1 MIVCLSHVQQFRNSS
16 LISCGN
22 FTLKV
27 YLFSISSWYE
37 TCLDEKRTIVVIPI
51 SLWHLLADETQKEN
65 QSVVDTKETSHN
77 CYSVWRVRQHYARF
91 RRDKT
96 YYTAF
101 GKITRVLRTLWL
113 DEPHFLSKYRD
124 MDDVIFILH

>member
-1 MIVCLSHVQQFRNSS
+1 MIVYLSHVQQFRNSS

-77 CYSVWRVRQHYARF
+77 CYSV
-91 RRDKT
+91 
-96 YYTAF
+96 
-101 GKITRVLRTLWL
+101 
-113 DEPHFLSKYRD
+113 
-124 MDDVIFILH
+124 